1 MLKKF
6 DSPLLRLI
14 LLATGLLVTIQTV
27 IIGYSSFLQ
36 IKQLQ
41 MHLETKLH
49 QNTQSMQTL
58 LQQNKTEQL
67 KKLTQARVQISTEMN
82 QSLNRFFTQQQK
94 SITARQ
100 LKQFKQEAQSYNQLI
115 VSSATE
121 AVLDN
126 NLIQMTNLIIA
137 TQQNPNV
144 IVAAFVNTKGKLLTH
159 SIDRTRD
166 KVRQLDVQ
174 GKGPNALTRVL
185 SEAAKDPSIYFTV
198 TPVIFQGTQIGSL
211 KVGYDMA
218 NFNKAQKAQSQQALA
233 ARKEIVNNSK
243 VLLTRMGQSSEHEL
257 TLLADTLLKSNQQN
271 TNHLIEDIQTL
282 AKSVTNKSL
291 FIQIIGGIILLIAVT
306 ILFIA
311 KIQTRLKRLSTNLL
325 TLAEGGGDLTQ
336 RVPVIGKDEIAT
348 MADSVNRFLQ
358 TTRELIQKVN
368 TNGVATQQ
376 KIGQL
381 TENSE
386 TAHQQSSNQQQELD
400 QVNEAIR
407 EASQAIDE
415 ETRAVLDIQHHV
427 DTLKQTSQKSQDLSD
442 EVGQLI
448 QRLGQGINEAN
459 TEVEHFVKLSDQI
472 GSVLNVIQTIAEQ
485 TNLLAL
491 NAAIEAARAGENGR
505 GFAVVADEVRHLAAK
520 TQESTGQ
527 IQQSINE
534 LQDGAQRSSSA
545 MDHATNYAHNS
556 IEKLHEATGMQQEV
570 SQSVDSLVQ
579 FVHQIAAMA
588 EQQNASSAQIAQSA
602 QRMRE
607 QSSLTTDAVTDTRQR
622 SQELKELS
630 EQLIKAMS
638 AFTV

>member
-14 LLATGLLVTIQTV
+14 LLATGLLVAVQTI

-41 MHLETKLH
+41 IHLEAKLH
-49 QNTQSMQTL
+49 KNTQSIQTL

-67 KKLTQARVQISTEMN
+67 SHLRKARKQISDEMD
-82 QSLNRFFTQQQK
+82 QSLNQFFTQQQQ
-94 SITARQ
+94 SISSHQ
-100 LKQFKQEAQSYNQLI
+100 LKQFKQEAQNYNRLI

-121 AVLDN
+121 AILDN
-126 NLIQMTNLIIA
+126 NLVQMTNLIIA

-144 IVAAFVNTKGKLLTH
+144 IVAAFVSSKGKLLTH
-159 SIDRTRD
+159 SLNRSRN
-166 KVRQLDVQ
+166 KVQQLDIK

-185 SEAAKDPSIYFTV
+185 TEAAKDPTIYFTI
-198 TPVIFQGTQIGSL
+198 TPVMFQGSQIGTL

-218 NFNKAQKAQSQQALA
+218 DFNQAQKRQTEQALA
-233 ARKEIVNNSK
+233 AREKIVHNSK
-243 VLLTRMGQSSEHEL
+243 ILLTRMGKSSANEL
-257 TLLADTLLKSNQQN
+257 TQLANTLLKMNQNN
-271 TNHLIEDIQTL
+271 THHLINDIQAL

-291 FIQIIGGIILLIAVT
+291 TIQIAGGIILLIA
-306 ILFIA
+306 IAIFFIA
-311 KIQTRLKRLSTNLL
+311 KIQRRLKRLSTNLM

-336 RVPVIGKDEIAT
+336 KVQIIGKDEIAT
-348 MADSVNRFLQ
+348 MGDSVNRFLQ
-358 TTRELIQKVN
+358 TTRELVQKVN
-368 TNGVATQQ
+368 HNSVATQQ
-376 KIGQL
+376 KIEHL

-415 ETRAVLDIQHHV
+415 ETRAVLDIQQHV
-427 DTLKQTSQKSQDLSD
+427 DTLKQTNQKSQQLSND
-442 EVGQLI
+442 VGELI

-459 TEVEHFVKLSDQI
+459 TEVDNFVKLSDQI
-472 GSVLNVIQTIAEQ
+472 GSVLNVIQAIAEQ

-491 NAAIEAARAGENGR
+491 NAAIEAARAGDNGR

-545 MDHATNYAHNS
+545 MGRATEHAHNS
-556 IEKLHEATGMQQEV
+556 IEQLHEATHMQQEV

-579 FVHQIAAMA
+579 FIHQIAAMA

-607 QSSLTTDAVTDTRQR
+607 QSSMTTDAVTNTRQR
-622 SQELKELS
+622 SQELQDLS
-630 EQLIKAMS
+630 EQLMKAMS